1 MWQMIR
7 QFLNTKQYLYY
18 IGRHDILPPPLKGQ
32 QEKEIIEK
40 AVSGDQKARD
50 LLIEHNLR
58 LVVYVAKRYD
68 NSANCPLEDLISIGT
83 IGLVKAINTFKA
95 DKNIKLATYASR
107 CIENEILMYLR
118 KNNKIRYE
126 ISLDE
131 PLNIDYDGNEL
142 LLGDIVGT
150 DDDLVEQE
158 MLKSDQKKIFY
169 EALKELNEIRVLYL
183 GKKGPIQEAMKSMK
197 NMDPDQRKT
206 FGQTSNKVKQEL
218 SKAVEDK
225 KEVLEHQAIID
236 KINSE
241 TIDLSLPSYKLDQ
254 GTMHPLSIIVSQ
266 LEELFLGMGYQIA
279 EGPEVESDYFN
290 FELMNLPK
298 GHPARDMQ
306 DTFYIDENTLMR
318 THTSPV
324 QAHTLLAAKGK
335 GPIKVICPGKTYRRD
350 DDDATHSHQFMQCE
364 GLVVDKNI
372 TLADLKGTLEVFAR
386 KFFGE
391 KREIRLRPSYFPFT
405 EPSVEVDI
413 SCHHCGGKGCAM
425 CKGTGWIEILGAG
438 MVNPKVLDMCGF
450 DSKVYQ
456 GFAFGIGIERVAMLK
471 YGIDNIR
478 DFYNDDLRFL
488 NQFQR
493 EE

>member
-1 MWQMIR
+1 MLFR
-7 QFLNTKQYLYY
+7 SAL
-18 IGRHDILPPPLKGQ
+18 
-32 QEKEIIEK
+32 EKIE
-40 AVSGDQKARD
+40 ACTS
-50 LLIEHNLR
+50 
-58 LVVYVAKRYD
+58 
-68 NSANCPLEDLISIGT
+68 
-83 IGLVKAINTFKA
+83 
-95 DKNIKLATYASR
+95 
-107 CIENEILMYLR
+107 
-118 KNNKIRYE
+118 
-126 ISLDE
+126 
-131 PLNIDYDGNEL
+131 
-142 LLGDIVGT
+142 
-150 DDDLVEQE
+150 
-158 MLKSDQKKIFY
+158 
-169 EALKELNEIRVLYL
+169 LKELNDIRVLYL

-335 GPIKVICPGKTYRRD
+335 GPIKVICPDRKSTRLNS
-350 DDDATHSHQFMQCE
+350 SH
-364 GLVVDKNI
+364 
-372 TLADLKGTLEVFAR
+372 AR
-386 KFFGE
+386 
-391 KREIRLRPSYFPFT
+391 
-405 EPSVEVDI
+405 
-413 SCHHCGGKGCAM
+413 
-425 CKGTGWIEILGAG
+425 
-438 MVNPKVLDMCGF
+438 
-450 DSKVYQ
+450 
-456 GFAFGIGIERVAMLK
+456 
-471 YGIDNIR
+471 
-478 DFYNDDLRFL
+478 
-488 NQFQR
+488 
-493 EE
+493 

>member
-1 MWQMIR
+1 M
-7 QFLNTKQYLYY
+7 
-18 IGRHDILPPPLKGQ
+18 
-32 QEKEIIEK
+32 
-40 AVSGDQKARD
+40 
-50 LLIEHNLR
+50 
-58 LVVYVAKRYD
+58 
-68 NSANCPLEDLISIGT
+68 
-83 IGLVKAINTFKA
+83 
-95 DKNIKLATYASR
+95 
-107 CIENEILMYLR
+107 
-118 KNNKIRYE
+118 
-126 ISLDE
+126 
-131 PLNIDYDGNEL
+131 
-142 LLGDIVGT
+142 
-150 DDDLVEQE
+150 
-158 MLKSDQKKIFY
+158 
-169 EALKELNEIRVLYL
+169 LYL

-364 GLVVDKNI
+364 GLVIDKNI
-372 TLADLKGTLEVFAR
+372 TLADLKGTLEVFS
-386 KFFGE
+386 KKILWG
-391 KREIRLRPSYFPFT
+391 KTMKLVTSILFP
-405 EPSVEVDI
+405 I
-413 SCHHCGGKGCAM
+413 
-425 CKGTGWIEILGAG
+425 
-438 MVNPKVLDMCGF
+438 
-450 DSKVYQ
+450 Y
-456 GFAFGIGIERVAMLK
+456 
-471 YGIDNIR
+471 
-478 DFYNDDLRFL
+478 
-488 NQFQR
+488 
-493 EE
+493 